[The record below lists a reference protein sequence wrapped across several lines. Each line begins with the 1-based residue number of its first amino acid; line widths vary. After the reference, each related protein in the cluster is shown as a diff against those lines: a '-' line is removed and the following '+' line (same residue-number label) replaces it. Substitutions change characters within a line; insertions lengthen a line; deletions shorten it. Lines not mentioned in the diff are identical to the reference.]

1 MFYLGGKAGPSN
13 IEVHD
18 VQFAA
23 ARQPEEAWPLLRRA
37 WFGDKDKLHVDGY
50 CIITWADGHD
60 VRLRPGAAPHG
71 KRLYF
76 VNVGGYLASTLA
88 EQHAFGL
95 FVAEDAAA
103 AKQRA
108 LQELLVG
115 VPIQHKDNLTSV
127 DDCVLLQ
134 EMAGWHVHLEK
145 NPDGEPAVPAW
156 QGYQPIGI
164 AQQSP

>member
-1 MFYLGGKAGPSN
+1 MFYVGGKAGLSN

-23 ARQPEEAWPLLRRA
+23 VRHPEDAWPLLRRA

-50 CIITWADGHD
+50 SIITWADGYD
-60 VRLRPGAAPHG
+60 VRLLPGTAPAG

-88 EQHAFGL
+88 EQHAFSL
-95 FVAEDAAA
+95 FVAEDPAT
-103 AKQRA
+103 AKSRA

-115 VPIQHKDNLTSV
+115 VLIQHKDNLSSV

-134 EMAGWHVHLEK
+134 EVEGWHVHLEE
-145 NPDGEPAVPAW
+145 NPDGKPEAPAW
-156 QGYQPIGI
+156 QGYQPIGV
-164 AQQSP
+164 AQQSS